1 MICVP
6 DTCSCSSVIAP
17 SYTVS
22 RTYYHF
28 RTIHLSITTLF
39 DLVYSNVKFPT
50 NFCRYKHKFL
60 HESLRL
66 KYKNIVIY
74 KNIYIYMKN

>member
-17 SYTVS
+17 SYIKDILPFLYSISV
-22 RTYYHF
+22 
-28 RTIHLSITTLF
+28 SITILF

-50 NFCRYKHKFL
+50 NFCRCKHKFL
-60 HESLRL
+60 NESLRL

-74 KNIYIYMKN
+74 KNIYIYIKN